1 MSYNYNQQAPQSQ
14 RINVTSP
21 WAIVSLIS
29 GIASF
34 VFLPLIGAILAII
47 GGYVAKKEIRNSA
60 GQVGGGGMA
69 TWGLILGWVNIA
81 FGLVTA
87 CIVILMIVGVIG
99 GGSFLACGPFSE
111 LMYEMGY

>member
-1 MSYNYNQQAPQSQ
+1 MSYNYNQQVPQPQ

-47 GGYVAKKEIRNSA
+47 GGYVAKKEIRTSN

-69 TWGLILGWVNIA
+69 TWGLILGWINIA
-81 FGLVTA
+81 LGLITV
-87 CIVILMIVGVIG
+87 CIIILMAVGVIG
-99 GGSFLACGPFSE
+99 GGSFLACGPFADMMNS
-111 LMYEMGY
+111 LTY